1 MVTCLVI
8 DFKAGVEAQPLQ
20 QLREEIALRVSSSQ
34 FCHGAPNHKVVVV
47 KEGVEEATGWELGLG
62 AEHEGA
68 GEGIAYCI
76 LGSFA
81 TQNGTSEILSDKCT
95 YFKVCHELEE
105 ALTVV
110 DQGRLHMVLAGD
122 GVQDGEE
129 LLHQL

>member
-20 QLREEIALRVSSSQ
+20 QLRKEIAFRVSSSQ

-62 AEHEGA
+62 AEHEEA

-81 TQNGTSEILSDKCT
+81 TQKMEHLKFLATS
-95 YFKVCHELEE
+95 
-105 ALTVV
+105 ALTSRSAMSSRKRS
-110 DQGRLHMVLAGD
+110 Q
-122 GVQDGEE
+122 
-129 LLHQL
+129 